1 MENIINALRK
11 FGLTSYQ
18 AKAYVT
24 MIREGEINAKEISEK
39 AGIPYAKIHNVLLS
53 LRDKGWITIEE
64 GKPKR
69 YRAKPPI
76 QVIEELM
83 KNEMENLKFQGNR
96 IIEELQPIY
105 ERIGLEEKSEI
116 IILKGENIIIEK
128 ALNSLKNVR
137 RNLDIAISGG
147 ILEIHGK
154 ILGALMN
161 LKRKVKVRIL
171 LDEKTL
177 NTINTIDLTS
187 DYGFEINVRKEMFG
201 GGLIIDD
208 EETIILL
215 SGGSRNLIA
224 IWSNNKDLTKIAK
237 IYFEYLW
244 NINF

>member
-1 MENIINALRK
+1 LESIVNVLRR
-11 FGLTSYQ
+11 FGLTLYQ
-18 AKAYVT
+18 AKAYVI
-24 MIREGEINAKEISEK
+24 MIREGELNAKEISEK
-39 AGIPYAKIHNVLLS
+39 AGIPYAKIHNVLLN

-76 QVIEELM
+76 QVVEELM
-83 KNEMENLKFQGNR
+83 KNEMEKLKLQGNK

-105 ERIGLEEKSEI
+105 DKIGFEEKSEI

-154 ILGALMN
+154 ILDALMN
-161 LKRKVKVRIL
+161 LKRRVKVRIL

-177 NTINTIDLTS
+177 NKIDLIS
-187 DYGFEINVRKEMFG
+187 NYGFEINVRKEMFG

-215 SGGSRNLIA
+215 SGGNKNLIA

-244 NINF
+244 NFNS